1 MDTAVAD
8 LLIEGLWLMAIGLGI
23 VFTFLVTL
31 VGLLVLMSKAVARW
45 GPEDVLPATTGA
57 THSAASPP
65 PAADDARLV
74 AVVSAAIQS
83 HRRRHRP

>member
-23 VFTFLVTL
+23 VFAFLAML

-45 GPEDVLPATTGA
+45 GP
-57 THSAASPP
+57 
-65 PAADDARLV
+65 
-74 AVVSAAIQS
+74 
-83 HRRRHRP
+83 RRRSRR

>member
-31 VGLLVLMSKAVARW
+31 VGLLMLMSKAVARW
-45 GPEDVLPATTGA
+45 GPEDAPPATGVA
-57 THSAASPP
+57 AHSIAPS
-65 PAADDARLV
+65 PAADGDRLV
-74 AVVSAAIQS
+74 AVVGAAIQAY
-83 HRRRHRP
+83 RRRHRP

>member
-8 LLIEGLWLMAIGLGI
+8 LLIEGLWLMSIGLGI
-23 VFTFLVTL
+23 VFAFLATL

-45 GPEDVLPATTGA
+45 CPEETLPAMTAGGHA
-57 THSAASPP
+57 VAPP
-65 PAADDARLV
+65 QDDARLI
-74 AVVSAAIQS
+74 AVIGAAIQA

>member
-1 MDTAVAD
+1 METAVAD

-45 GPEDVLPATTGA
+45 GPEETLPATTAGV
-57 THSAASPP
+57 HAASPP
-65 PAADDARLV
+65 EDDGRLI
-74 AVVSAAIQS
+74 AVIGAAIQAHRRS
-83 HRRRHRP
+83 HRP

>member
-8 LLIEGLWLMAIGLGI
+8 LLIEGLWLMAIGLSI
-23 VFTFLVTL
+23 VFAFLVTL

-45 GPEDVLPATTGA
+45 GPEETLTATTAGGHA
-57 THSAASPP
+57 ITAPE
-65 PAADDARLV
+65 DDARLI
-74 AVVSAAIQS
+74 AVIGAAIQV

>member
-8 LLIEGLWLMAIGLGI
+8 LLIEGLWLMGIGLGI

-45 GPEDVLPATTGA
+45 GPEDALPATVAA
-57 THSAASPP
+57 THAVAPP
-65 PAADDARLV
+65 PAADDQRLV
-74 AVVSAAIQS
+74 AVVSAAIQA